1 MTNRSSRLQRI
12 VPAIIMLAIGL
23 IGCSKNDEGTA
34 QSGKQPA
41 VDVAAGK
48 TIAERQCRPCHGVDG
63 RGNGPAI
70 PTLAGQPD
78 PYLLAAIA
86 EYKDGRRNHAAL
98 RVILEGLSDADIR
111 NVATYFAS
119 LPPIEASTQQSVQ
132 LFSPYDTGKKL
143 AAVCGQCHSEDGNSK
158 KPGVPSLAGQQ
169 PRYFVAAIHEYLD
182 GSRGTPSPMHILV
195 RDMRAVELDSVA
207 LYFAAQTPAQRP
219 PAGFGDPAQGE
230 PHTVL
235 CAGCHGLLGV
245 SSDPATPSLA
255 GQDPEYLVNAI
266 KSYRNARK
274 YEPMIRVVA
283 GLTDTDV
290 DNLAAFYTIQK
301 AKPAENS
308 QALVQDLTNECNRC
322 HGAGVRSADVA
333 IPRLNGQDIDYLIM
347 ALRSYRDNRRQTS
360 LMHNM
365 VLPYGDA
372 TIEALAS
379 YYASQP
385 AK

>member
-1 MTNRSSRLQRI
+1 
-12 VPAIIMLAIGL
+12 MLAIGL
-23 IGCSKNDEGTA
+23 IGCSKNNEGTA
-34 QSGKQPA
+34 QPGKQPVA
-41 VDVAAGK
+41 DIAAGK
-48 TIAERQCRPCHGVDG
+48 TIAERQCRPCHGLDG

-70 PTLAGQPD
+70 PTLAGQPA

-86 EYKDGRRNHAAL
+86 EYKDGRRNHGAL
-98 RVILEGLSDADIR
+98 RAILEDLSDADTR
-111 NVATYFAS
+111 NVAAYFAS
-119 LPPIEASTQQSVQ
+119 LPPIEASSQRSVQ
-132 LFSPYDTGKKL
+132 LFSPYETGRKL
-143 AAVCGQCHSEDGNSK
+143 AAVCAQCHGEDGNST

-169 PRYFVAAIHEYLD
+169 PRYFASAIHEYLD
-182 GSRGTPSPMHILV
+182 GSRGTPSPMHLLV

-219 PAGFGDPAQGE
+219 PAAFGDAAEGE

-235 CAGCHGLLGV
+235 CTGCHGLLGV
-245 SSDPATPSLA
+245 STDPETPNLA

-266 KSYRNARK
+266 KSYRNART

-290 DNLAAFYTIQK
+290 NNLAAFYTIQK
-301 AKPAENS
+301 GKPAENS
-308 QALVQDLTNECNRC
+308 QTVVQDLTNECNRC

-333 IPRLNGQDIDYLIM
+333 IPRLNGQDVDYLVM

-360 LMHNM
+360 VMHNM

-372 TIEALAS
+372 TIQALAS

>member
-78 PYLLAAIA
+78 SYLLAAIA
-86 EYKDGRRNHAAL
+86 EYKDGRRNHATL
-98 RVILEGLSDADIR
+98 RAILEGLSDADIR
-111 NVATYFAS
+111 NVVAYFAG
-119 LPPIEASTQQSVQ
+119 LPPIDASSRQSVQ
-132 LFSPYDTGKKL
+132 LFSPYETGKKL
-143 AAVCGQCHSEDGNSK
+143 AAVCGQCHGADGNSTM
-158 KPGVPSLAGQQ
+158 PGVPSLAGQQ

-182 GSRGTPSPMHILV
+182 GSRGTPSPMHLLV
-195 RDMRAVELDSVA
+195 RDMRTVEVDSVA
-207 LYFAAQTPAQRP
+207 LYFASQTPAQRP

-235 CAGCHGLLGV
+235 CTGCHGLLGV
-245 SSDPATPSLA
+245 STDPATPSLA
-255 GQDPEYLVNAI
+255 GQDPEYLVNSI

-290 DNLAAFYTIQK
+290 DNIAAFYTIQK
-301 AKPAENS
+301 SKPAENGP
-308 QALVQDLTNECNRC
+308 ALVPELTQRCNRC
-322 HGAGVRSADVA
+322 HGAGVRSADLA
-333 IPRLNGQDIDYLIM
+333 IPRLNGQDIDYLVM

-360 LMHNM
+360 VMHNM

-372 TIEALAS
+372 SIEALAS